1 MANILEI
8 NMLTKKQ
15 RDIISRKRII
25 EQEDPIKQKV
35 QNSIKREIEQKI
47 TPKEGE
53 SLFDKAAKFFKEYPT
68 PISYI
73 KKNYLTP
80 QKQLVFRVGQGVQG
94 VDQSQF
100 PEKTYQETPS
110 VAKQKFT
117 AFRDVFTGE
126 SSETRAKERQDPR
139 ILKLLNQLAKGEINE
154 QQFKEL
160 SDPIKK
166 ENENYLKETFNTTP
180 EKVAK
185 EKSEREAVNII
196 GSMEV
201 GGLNNV
207 VNKIVKA
214 TTIKETREIAES
226 IGKKWTEDFADSI
239 LTAKTQKEAK
249 SILSKNT
256 PKLQDLND
264 AESDFIK
271 NKFIDFIDNKAKPE
285 DFIKDGELID
295 DWGKRIENGNITK
308 SELGEMAN
316 YLEKKGVK
324 VFDTTKKIDPLI
336 QEAKKYNS
344 ADEFVKAQ
352 NKLYHGT
359 PHKFDKFNE
368 KTTFFTQ
375 DKNFAENVAS
385 EQTDNIINKL
395 ETETRP
401 DGSAYYPEIMERYGK
416 VNLFDGSNPEHLKKL
431 ENILPENVKETSY
444 IGGQWNATKKDV
456 IDTIKNGGKETWT
469 SFEGDVQYAIK
480 KLGFDG
486 WKMSEGGKE
495 TIGVFSPNKL
505 KTKQQLTDIWKKANG
520 KQEALGVAAGF
531 EQDEEGN
538 IGFNPV
544 KAAAG
549 VGVMGGIKVAKN
561 KGVASKVKAKLSNGK
576 KYIYNIF
583 KKEGADDVLD
593 DLYRSRDKEELS
605 NSLKNL
611 YNNETAGKV
620 SIEFDNARA
629 GERSAY
635 GFGVNE
641 GDKLVFTREGST
653 FPKWIPEHL
662 RKKPLL
668 NDVIK
673 NLQEGTVP
681 KGTAQRELYNVV
693 VKKIVKEE
701 GLNIKAVKNTIKRF
715 ETVAKKEVA
724 EVKQIKATAKKS
736 RTQAMSQAKKATGK
750 LPKKDLKKTI
760 NRSLGMR
767 RTPLITTEEK
777 ALREK
782 LRVASIYSKIGK
794 KHAIKT
800 TAQLRSAVREYAK
813 DLPVGVRNKLL
824 SKESFAGIKSKKQL
838 EAMLDRVDLLR
849 AKVLQRDEKV
859 SLQKEVKRLLK
870 VAREKGLIGK
880 AKMEARKETGVG
892 NLIRITKDGKEVRR
906 GVEGLSI
913 EQLKEYKKVLLKKID
928 TTPKPVKSLSKE
940 EWKKIGSVGTSE
952 QKKSTKFTQ
961 GLEKAIGVISTGI
974 EKYGGKYLKSAI
986 REYKFELS
994 KLSFKYVGEIEKF
1007 QKTIG
1012 KFKGEKLDNLAYHL
1026 YNQSFDEVRN
1036 LLGENSKELD
1046 KVIAVLDDIHERANK
1061 VGLNVGKLQ
1070 NYFPRIVKDYDGL
1083 FKAYSEKYGKNGR
1096 SYFEKV
1102 LNDYANSKG
1111 KKLIE
1116 LSIEEKSDVLTKT
1129 LRGYGQGKINAG
1141 NAQRARQFKELPAE
1155 FLQYYH
1161 APKDSLS
1168 MYISKMNQRIELKKI
1183 FGLEGFEQDSI
1194 GSLVEKVNAS
1204 PSEKQLLQ
1212 EYLSGILSPQGQENA
1227 FWQTLRKSAT
1237 LAFLS
1242 HFSQTIFQTSD
1253 IGKNM
1258 YKHGMFRAV
1267 ASLFRE
1273 KPFLRDK
1280 MFMDITHEFAD
1291 SQLIKN
1297 SLKIVGF
1304 DRLDRLNNEAF
1315 MANTFREATRLAKRG
1330 KGAGFRE
1337 LQDYADFTF
1346 RGNKER
1352 IAKFFD
1358 DVKNQRVTD
1367 ETALYVWN
1375 KVLDV
1380 DPRDLME
1387 MPLMYA
1393 KHPNLRAAYS
1403 MKSYGI
1409 KVLDMYRNEARSG
1422 KPTWKKSK
1430 NMIMLTAYLTA
1441 AGASG
1446 AQLRNWWRGEDKSFS
1461 DTVVNQ
1467 ALQLMMMSTYDVGSV
1482 ERDGLGMTIFK
1493 KLKPPTRP
1501 LDDLVNDIRTMGDG
1515 KGFKSI
1521 RNIPIIGDEIYY
1533 RAGAGKDKI
1542 EKNKKQEGSFNK
1554 KLPTKKLPT
1563 KKKLPKKKLPKK

>member
-80 QKQLVFRVGQGVQG
+80 QKQMVFRVGQGVHG
-94 VDQSQF
+94 VNQSQF

-110 VAKQKFT
+110 VAKQKLT

-126 SSETRAKERQDPR
+126 SPETRAKEKEDPR
-139 ILKLLNQLAKGEINE
+139 ILKLTNQLAKGEITE
-154 QQFKEL
+154 QKFKEL

-166 ENENYLKETFNTTP
+166 EKENYLKETFNTTP
-180 EKVAK
+180 EVVAK
-185 EKSEREAVNII
+185 EKREREMTNVI
-196 GSMEV
+196 GSMEI

-207 VNKIVKA
+207 ASKIIKA
-214 TTIKETREIAES
+214 STIKETRNIAKDLGIE
-226 IGKKWTEDFADSI
+226 WTEDLAESM

-264 AESDFIK
+264 AEADFIK
-271 NKFIDFIDNKAKPE
+271 NKFIDFVDNKAKPD

-295 DWGKRIENGNITK
+295 DWSKRIDSGKITK
-308 SELGEMAN
+308 NQLGEMID
-316 YLEKKGVK
+316 YLEEKGVK
-324 VFDTTKKIDPLI
+324 VFNDDPKKI
-336 QEAKKYNS
+336 
-344 ADEFVKAQ
+344 KAF
-352 NKLYHGT
+352 HGT
-359 PHKFDKFNE
+359 DADFTNFESKFLGSANGKAPINRTGFSFTNNEDVAKSFGKNVKQVELDIKKPYVIDAKGKDYGQFKDILNE
-368 KTTFFTQ
+368 KL
-375 DKNFAENVAS
+375 DKIDK
-385 EQTDNIINKL
+385 TKYDGII
-395 ETETRP
+395 
-401 DGSAYYPEIMERYGK
+401 
-416 VNLFDGSNPEHLKKL
+416 
-431 ENILPENVKETSY
+431 
-444 IGGQWNATKKDV
+444 
-456 IDTIKNGGKETWT
+456 IKNYHDAG
-469 SFEGDVQYAIK
+469 QY
-480 KLGFDG
+480 
-486 WKMSEGGKE
+486 SKE
-495 TIGVFSPNKL
+495 TILGDHYIPFSE
-505 KTKQQLTDIWKKANG
+505 KQIKSQLTDIWKKAHG
-520 KQEALGVAAGF
+520 KQEMFGVAAGV

-561 KGVASKVKAKLSNGK
+561 KGVVSKLKTKLSNGK
-576 KYIYNIF
+576 KYIDNVF

-611 YNNETAGKV
+611 YNNETAGKI
-620 SIEFDNARA
+620 SIEFDNATA
-629 GERSAY
+629 GKRSAY
-635 GFGVNE
+635 GFGVKE
-641 GDKLVFTREGST
+641 GDELVFTREGST
-653 FPKWIPEHL
+653 FPKWIPTHL
-662 RKKPLL
+662 KKKPLL

-701 GLNIKAVKNTIKRF
+701 GLNIKAVKNTVKRF

-724 EVKQIKATAKKS
+724 EVKQVKATAKKS

-838 EAMLDRVDLLR
+838 KAMLDRVDLLR

-870 VAREKGLIGK
+870 ITREKGLIGK

-892 NLIRITKDGKEVRR
+892 NLLRITKDGKEVRR
-906 GVEGLSI
+906 GIEGLSI
-913 EQLKEYKKVLLKKID
+913 DKLKEYRKVLLGKID
-928 TTPKPVKSLSKE
+928 GTPPKVKSLPKE
-940 EWKKIGSVGTSE
+940 EWKKLGSVGSSE
-952 QKKSTKFTQ
+952 QKKSTKFVQ
-961 GLEKAIGVISTGI
+961 GLEKAIGTISTGI

-986 REYKFELS
+986 REYRGELS
-994 KLSFKYVGEIEKF
+994 KLSFKYVGKIEKF
-1007 QKTIG
+1007 QKAIG

-1036 LLGENSKELD
+1036 LLGNSSKELD
-1046 KVIAVLDDIHERANK
+1046 KVIEVLDDIHKRANEA
-1061 VGLNVGKLQ
+1061 GLNVGKLK

-1083 FKAYSEKYGKNGR
+1083 FKAYSEKYGKKGR
-1096 SYFEKV
+1096 SYFDKV
-1102 LNDYANSKG
+1102 LNDYASSKG
-1111 KKLIE
+1111 KKLAE

-1155 FLQYYH
+1155 FIKYYH
-1161 APKDSLS
+1161 KPKDSLS

-1183 FGLEGFEQDSI
+1183 FGIEGTEQDSI
-1194 GSLVEKVNAS
+1194 GALVEKVTAS

-1212 EYLSGILSPQGQENA
+1212 EYLSGILSPQGQEGVLS
-1227 FWQTLRKSAT
+1227 QTLRKTAT

-1242 HFSQTIFQTSD
+1242 HFSQTIFQTAD

-1267 ASLFRE
+1267 ASLFRK

-1280 MFMDITHEFAD
+1280 MFIDITHEFAD
-1291 SQLIKN
+1291 SQLIKK
-1297 SLKIVGF
+1297 SLKAVGF
-1304 DRLDRLNNEAF
+1304 DALDRLNNQAF
-1315 MANTFREATRLAKRG
+1315 MGNAFREATRYAKRG
-1330 KGAGFRE
+1330 KGAGFEE
-1337 LQDYADFTF
+1337 LKDYADFTF

-1367 ETALYVWN
+1367 ETSLYIWN

-1409 KVLDMYRNEARSG
+1409 KVLDIYENEARSS
-1422 KPTWKKSK
+1422 KPTWKKAK
-1430 NMIMLTAYLTA
+1430 NMFMLTAYLTA
-1441 AGASG
+1441 AGATAS
-1446 AQLRNWWRGEDKSFS
+1446 QLRDWFRGEDKSFS
-1461 DTVVNQ
+1461 DNVVNQ

-1482 ERDGLGMTIFK
+1482 ERDGLGMTILK

-1501 LDDLVNDIRTMGDG
+1501 LDDLVSDIRTMGDD

-1521 RNIPIIGDEIYY
+1521 RNIPIIGDLMYY
-1533 RAGAGKDKI
+1533 KAGAGKDKI
-1542 EKNKKQEGSFNK
+1542 EKEKVKSGKSLNK
-1554 KLPTKKLPT
+1554 KLPVKKLPT
-1563 KKKLPKKKLPKK
+1563 KKKLPKKKLPNK